1 MDSRQVAALAGV
13 FSYLAQRQLEAKD
26 RAGGAPSPVPPG
38 PRPWALFGRQ
48 AIMSERI
55 RIQRRRRA

>member
-13 FSYLAQRQLEAKD
+13 LMYLAQRRVEAQD
-26 RAGGAPSPVPPG
+26 RAAQAAPLLPPG

>member
-1 MDSRQVAALAGV
+1 MEAKQVAAVAGV
-13 FSYLAQRQLEAKD
+13 LWYLAEREG
-26 RAGGAPSPVPPG
+26 AGKARVGAAPAPVPPG

-55 RIQRRRRA
+55 RIQRRRRK

>member
-13 FSYLAQRQLEAKD
+13 LMHLAQRRVEVQARAAEA
-26 RAGGAPSPVPPG
+26 APPLPPG

>member
-13 FSYLAQRQLEAKD
+13 LSYLAQRQVEAKD
-26 RAGGAPSPVPPG
+26 RAGEAPSPLPG

>member
-1 MDSRQVAALAGV
+1 MDSRRVAALGGV
-13 FSYLAQRQLEAKD
+13 LMYLARRQLEAKE
-26 RAGGAPSPVPPG
+26 RAAEASAAPQPG